1 MTWDKLNKKL
11 YYGYYLGFSILVVPY
26 IISIILDKNWWFEH
40 ISYIYPGFIAIL
52 ISAIFDTV
60 RIFKILYLKFS
71 NSKFIKVLLWFL
83 GLSFSYGI
91 FQIAAESLAR
101 YHIYHIVGFIPDNF
115 ILSIRA
121 LNLFYSLFI
130 IVICI
135 ICLIYLLFIVF
146 IIIDYSKSLKNKLVE
161 YFQFT
166 SKLHL
171 TFYIIMGFSS
181 IILTISL
188 TMGKLTQIS
197 VYAPHLIYYLDYY
210 LNNTPNNEKI
220 CSKIDNNF
228 QIKLLGDNKVSVALK
243 SKDQVIFITKECN

>member
-1 MTWDKLNKKL
+1 MNKKL

-135 ICLIYLLFIVF
+135 ICLIYLLFIAF

-243 SKDQVIFITKECN
+243 SKDQ

>member
-1 MTWDKLNKKL
+1 MNKKL

-135 ICLIYLLFIVF
+135 ICLIYLLFIAF

-228 QIKLLGDNKVSVALK
+228 QIKLLGDNKVSVA
-243 SKDQVIFITKECN
+243 

>member
-1 MTWDKLNKKL
+1 MNKKL

-135 ICLIYLLFIVF
+135 ICLIYLLFIAF

-228 QIKLLGDNKVSVALK
+228 QIKLLGDNKVS
-243 SKDQVIFITKECN
+243 

>member
-1 MTWDKLNKKL
+1 M
-11 YYGYYLGFSILVVPY
+11 
-26 IISIILDKNWWFEH
+26 DKNWWFEH

-135 ICLIYLLFIVF
+135 ICLIYLLFIAF

>member
-135 ICLIYLLFIVF
+135 ICLIYLLFIAF

-220 CSKIDNNF
+220 
-228 QIKLLGDNKVSVALK
+228 
-243 SKDQVIFITKECN
+243 

>member
-135 ICLIYLLFIVF
+135 ICLIYLLFIAF

-210 LNNTPNNEKI
+210 L
-220 CSKIDNNF
+220 
-228 QIKLLGDNKVSVALK
+228 
-243 SKDQVIFITKECN
+243 

>member
-1 MTWDKLNKKL
+1 MNKKL

-135 ICLIYLLFIVF
+135 ICLIYLLFIAF

-243 SKDQVIFITKECN
+243 SKDQVIFITKEC

>member
-1 MTWDKLNKKL
+1 MNKKL

-135 ICLIYLLFIVF
+135 ICLIYLLFIAF

-210 LNNTPNNEKI
+210 LNNTPNN
-220 CSKIDNNF
+220 
-228 QIKLLGDNKVSVALK
+228 
-243 SKDQVIFITKECN
+243 

>member
-1 MTWDKLNKKL
+1 MNKKL

>member
-1 MTWDKLNKKL
+1 MNKKL

-135 ICLIYLLFIVF
+135 ICLIYLLFIAF

-243 SKDQVIFITKECN
+243 SK

>member
-135 ICLIYLLFIVF
+135 ICLIYLLFIAF

-220 CSKIDNNF
+220 CSKIDN
-228 QIKLLGDNKVSVALK
+228 
-243 SKDQVIFITKECN
+243 

>member
-1 MTWDKLNKKL
+1 MNKKL

-135 ICLIYLLFIVF
+135 ICLIYLLFIAF

-220 CSKIDNNF
+220 CSKIDNN
-228 QIKLLGDNKVSVALK
+228 
-243 SKDQVIFITKECN
+243 

>member
-135 ICLIYLLFIVF
+135 ICLIYLLFIAF

-166 SKLHL
+166 SRLHL

>member
-1 MTWDKLNKKL
+1 MNKKL

-135 ICLIYLLFIVF
+135 ICLIYLLFIAF

-210 LNNTPNNEKI
+210 LNNTPN
-220 CSKIDNNF
+220 
-228 QIKLLGDNKVSVALK
+228 
-243 SKDQVIFITKECN
+243 

>member
-1 MTWDKLNKKL
+1 MNKKL

-135 ICLIYLLFIVF
+135 ICLIYLLFIAF

-243 SKDQVIFITKECN
+243 SKD

>member
-1 MTWDKLNKKL
+1 MNKKL

-135 ICLIYLLFIVF
+135 ICLIYLLFIAF

-197 VYAPHLIYYLDYY
+197 VY
-210 LNNTPNNEKI
+210 
-220 CSKIDNNF
+220 
-228 QIKLLGDNKVSVALK
+228 
-243 SKDQVIFITKECN
+243 

>member
-1 MTWDKLNKKL
+1 MNKKL

-135 ICLIYLLFIVF
+135 ICLIYLLFIAF

-228 QIKLLGDNKVSVALK
+228 Q
-243 SKDQVIFITKECN
+243 

>member
-1 MTWDKLNKKL
+1 MNKKL

-135 ICLIYLLFIVF
+135 ICLIYLLFIAF

-228 QIKLLGDNKVSVALK
+228 QIKLL
-243 SKDQVIFITKECN
+243 

>member
-135 ICLIYLLFIVF
+135 ICLIYLLFIAF

-220 CSKIDNNF
+220 CSKID
-228 QIKLLGDNKVSVALK
+228 
-243 SKDQVIFITKECN
+243 

>member
-1 MTWDKLNKKL
+1 MNKKL

-135 ICLIYLLFIVF
+135 ICLIYLLFIAF

-243 SKDQVIFITKECN
+243 S

>member
-1 MTWDKLNKKL
+1 MNKKL

-135 ICLIYLLFIVF
+135 ICLIYLLFIAF

-220 CSKIDNNF
+220 CSKI
-228 QIKLLGDNKVSVALK
+228 
-243 SKDQVIFITKECN
+243 

>member
-1 MTWDKLNKKL
+1 MNKKL

-135 ICLIYLLFIVF
+135 ICLIYLLFIAF

-228 QIKLLGDNKVSVALK
+228 QIKLLGDNK
-243 SKDQVIFITKECN
+243 

>member
-135 ICLIYLLFIVF
+135 ICLIYLLFIAF

-220 CSKIDNNF
+220 CSK
-228 QIKLLGDNKVSVALK
+228 
-243 SKDQVIFITKECN
+243 

>member
-1 MTWDKLNKKL
+1 MNKKL

-135 ICLIYLLFIVF
+135 ICLIYLLFIAF

-228 QIKLLGDNKVSVALK
+228 QIKLLGDN
-243 SKDQVIFITKECN
+243 

>member
-1 MTWDKLNKKL
+1 MNKKL

-135 ICLIYLLFIVF
+135 ICLIYLLFIAF

>member
-1 MTWDKLNKKL
+1 MNKKL

-135 ICLIYLLFIVF
+135 ICLIYLLFIAF

-228 QIKLLGDNKVSVALK
+228 QIKLLGDNKVSVAL
-243 SKDQVIFITKECN
+243 

>member
-135 ICLIYLLFIVF
+135 ICLIYLLFIAF

-228 QIKLLGDNKVSVALK
+228 QIKLLGDNKVS
-243 SKDQVIFITKECN
+243 

>member
-1 MTWDKLNKKL
+1 MNKKL

-135 ICLIYLLFIVF
+135 ICLIYLLFIAF

-220 CSKIDNNF
+220 
-228 QIKLLGDNKVSVALK
+228 
-243 SKDQVIFITKECN
+243 

>member
-1 MTWDKLNKKL
+1 MNKKL

-135 ICLIYLLFIVF
+135 ICLIYLLFIAF

-220 CSKIDNNF
+220 CSK
-228 QIKLLGDNKVSVALK
+228 
-243 SKDQVIFITKECN
+243 

>member
-135 ICLIYLLFIVF
+135 ICLIYLLFIAF

-228 QIKLLGDNKVSVALK
+228 QIKLLGD
-243 SKDQVIFITKECN
+243 

>member
-135 ICLIYLLFIVF
+135 ICLIYLLFIAF

-228 QIKLLGDNKVSVALK
+228 QIKLLGDN
-243 SKDQVIFITKECN
+243 

>member
-135 ICLIYLLFIVF
+135 ICLIYLLFIAF

-228 QIKLLGDNKVSVALK
+228 QIKLLGDNK
-243 SKDQVIFITKECN
+243 

>member
-135 ICLIYLLFIVF
+135 ICLIYLLFIAF

-210 LNNTPNNEKI
+210 LN
-220 CSKIDNNF
+220 
-228 QIKLLGDNKVSVALK
+228 
-243 SKDQVIFITKECN
+243 

>member
-1 MTWDKLNKKL
+1 MNKKL

-135 ICLIYLLFIVF
+135 ICLIYLLFIAF

-228 QIKLLGDNKVSVALK
+228 QIKLLGDNKV
-243 SKDQVIFITKECN
+243 

>member
-1 MTWDKLNKKL
+1 MNKKL

-135 ICLIYLLFIVF
+135 ICLIYLLFIAF

-243 SKDQVIFITKECN
+243 SKDQVI

>member
-1 MTWDKLNKKL
+1 MNKKL

-135 ICLIYLLFIVF
+135 ICLIYLLFIAF

-243 SKDQVIFITKECN
+243 

>member
-1 MTWDKLNKKL
+1 MNKKL

-135 ICLIYLLFIVF
+135 ICLIYLLFIAF

-243 SKDQVIFITKECN
+243 SKDQVIFIT

>member
-1 MTWDKLNKKL
+1 MNKKL

-210 LNNTPNNEKI
+210 LNNT
-220 CSKIDNNF
+220 
-228 QIKLLGDNKVSVALK
+228 
-243 SKDQVIFITKECN
+243 